1 MTDKAEKIRI
11 GLFIF
16 ILFSSMF
23 YIFYRISLDN
33 EDFPYTKKGV
43 LNYQSLT
50 YSENGKLLLKGE
62 WEFYWNH
69 FYFPQDFIIGNEYP
83 LPGREFI
90 DFPKSWER
98 VYSRGQK
105 NQTNSSFGY
114 ATYRLRITGLST
126 MVEYALMVPAI
137 NSSYTLWINGVR
149 MLNSGMPGVSSKLSI
164 DDGRPGSVSF
174 STNTGQVSIILHI
187 SNFSHRRGGPLQY
200 MFLGRDEEVASF
212 VADKTIFAGMGI
224 VFSLVMALFLVF
236 LDINYRIYYKET
248 FLILLLIALAVRISV
263 SDSLLLLRLFPEIS
277 WEIIQK
283 LKYITTYCIG
293 PLLLL
298 VELEQYKKE
307 RSPLVGY
314 SLAGVF
320 LILVVIIIVST
331 RYFYSSLNCLFDL
344 YEISC
349 FIYIGYLLYNAIRS
363 KKDRYLLNTLGVFLF
378 FILFINIRLFIEG
391 FLPTGK
397 VSLSAVMNVIFNDQ
411 YYTQSYTPIFIFLSF
426 LPYLAIFIYYVF
438 SKIDYII
445 FFQKNNNSEITINQS
460 ERFEA
465 LKLTEREVEIVEAL
479 IKGYSNQEIAEKCF
493 ISVGTVKNH
502 LSHIYRKT
510 NCSSRS
516 KLIKLFIGH
525 DNI

>member
-1 MTDKAEKIRI
+1 MSDKAEKIRI

-16 ILFSSMF
+16 ILLSSVF

-50 YSENGKLLLKGE
+50 FSENGKLLLKGE

-69 FYFPQDFIIGNEYP
+69 FYFPQDFIIGNEYS

-90 DFPKSWER
+90 DFPQSWEKI
-98 VYSRGQK
+98 YSRSQT

-114 ATYRLRITGLST
+114 ATYRLRITGLSKRIK
-126 MVEYALMVPAI
+126 YSLMVPAI
-137 NSSYTLWINGVR
+137 NSTYTLWINGER
-149 MLNSGMPGVSSKLSI
+149 KLNSGMPGVNSKLSI

-174 STNTGQVSIILHI
+174 STNSGKASIVLHV

-200 MFLGRDEEVASF
+200 MFLGRDTEVASF
-212 VADKTIFAGMGI
+212 IADKTIFAGMGI
-224 VFSLVMALFLVF
+224 IFSLLMAVFLIF
-236 LDINYRIYYKET
+236 LDINYRMYYKET
-248 FLILLLIALAVRISV
+248 FLILLFFALAVRISV
-263 SDSLLLLRLFPEIS
+263 SDSLLLLRLFPNIS
-277 WEIIQK
+277 WEVIQK
-283 LKYITTYCIG
+283 LKYISTYCIG

-298 VELEQYKKE
+298 VEMEQYKKKNSE
-307 RSPLVGY
+307 VAGY
-314 SLAGVF
+314 SLAGIF
-320 LILVVIIIVST
+320 LILVTIIIFST
-331 RYFYSSLNCLFDL
+331 RYFYSSLNYLFDI
-344 YEISC
+344 YELLC
-349 FIYIGYLLYNAIRS
+349 FIYIGYLLFNAIRS
-363 KKDRYLLNTLGVFLF
+363 KKDLYLLNTTGVFLF
-378 FILFINIRLFIEG
+378 FVLFINIRLFIEG
-391 FLPTGK
+391 FLPSGK
-397 VSLSAVMNVIFNDQ
+397 VSISAVMNIIFNDQ

-426 LPYLAIFIYYVF
+426 LPYLSIFIFYIF

-445 FFQKNNNSEITINQS
+445 LYQKQNNSQITLDQS
-460 ERFEA
+460 DRFKE

-479 IKGYSNQEIAEKCF
+479 IEGYSNIEIAEKCF

-525 DNI
+525 DNA